1 MDVNT
6 DTNND
11 EIRNKGILEILTCMC
26 RMCLF
31 MISFA
36 QNVENYIT
44 TIEITIRSAIIII
57 KTLDNI
63 DEQLLY

>member
-1 MDVNT
+1 MCSYVFVS
-6 DTNND
+6 
-11 EIRNKGILEILTCMC
+11 EI
-26 RMCLF
+26 

>member
-26 RMCLF
+26 SYVF
-31 MISFA
+31 VSEIMISFA

-57 KTLDNI
+57 KTLDTV
-63 DEQLLY
+63 